1 MTGLRLKKT
10 KYNDNS
16 TEEEFSESDFFEL
29 EPYKPPTF
37 KYYFKPF
44 MFLKLY

>member
-1 MTGLRLKKT
+1 MIYVNMSLERIPDWLRLKKT

-37 KYYFKPF
+37 K
-44 MFLKLY
+44 